1 MSAKCVKSYFNALV
15 FLSFCYCEVK
25 IYSLFIFSFLLPLFV
40 FINLW
45 VYKYKLIYVSNTI
58 RVTYKNLRNVVPS
71 KEYANIC
78 DYVVLK
84 FSNCPIFPR
93 CIKLQYEDEEVN
105 DFIDLDSA
113 IQLNQGKSNRIN
125 VLAEEYR
132 DTDSM

>member
-1 MSAKCVKSYFNALV
+1 M
-15 FLSFCYCEVK
+15 
-25 IYSLFIFSFLLPLFV
+25 
-40 FINLW
+40 
-45 VYKYKLIYVSNTI
+45 
-58 RVTYKNLRNVVPS
+58 VTYKNLRNVVPS
-71 KEYANIC
+71 KEYANIY

-125 VLAEEYR
+125 VLAEENR
-132 DTDSM
+132 DTDSMEKSFFNTFSDFFQDVFPSGKQ

>member
-15 FLSFCYCEVK
+15 FLSFYYCEVK

-45 VYKYKLIYVSNTI
+45 VYKYKLIYVSNNI
-58 RVTYKNLRNVVPS
+58 MVTYKNLRNIVPS
-71 KEYANIC
+71 KEYANIY